1 MTDNLT
7 ISRSELE
14 AIRSV
19 ERALVLG
26 ILPVSL
32 EPITGDVE
40 VLGGLLKRLATY
52 PPPEEVASRQN
63 GGNWASKGNWAA
75 PGVKD
80 DCADGTSEPSDGFQ
94 ETRNLVHRL
103 SKIYH
108 TYREPLPETLR
119 MFIEDALNSGG
130 PDALRAGI
138 AAMDSYTPDME
149 DDIPV

>member
-52 PPPEEVASRQN
+52 PPPEEVASRP
-63 GGNWASKGNWAA
+63 KG
-75 PGVKD
+75 VED

-108 TYREPLPETLR
+108 THREPLPKMLR

-130 PDALRAGI
+130 LTALRAGI
-138 AAMDSYTPDME
+138 AAMNSYTPDLE
-149 DDIPV
+149 DDIPF